1 MQVLLLAPKVAQ
13 NYIAQFPE
21 TQRNAYKYFNYD
33 NRVVEERVERFDQKP
48 PYKYADDLTNED
60 YDALIKYAKTL
71 INPILMKYSSRVASE
86 DALHMAIRSFQN
98 GLFDGKVNAG
108 RYNVLLQAM
117 HGQPMAHQVVMGPIQ
132 AKKKDDAPVKDIGD
146 TVTLKPHEMKR
157 LRVPIQKIPRHDTVR
172 KVQKGVPH
180 LVREEGK
187 IKVKINK

>member
-1 MQVLLLAPKVAQ
+1 MRILFLAPSVVQ
-13 NYIAQFPE
+13 NFIAQFPE

-33 NRVVEERVERFDQKP
+33 NRVVEERVERFDQKA

-60 YDALIKYAKTL
+60 YDALIKYAQTL
-71 INPILMKYSSRVASE
+71 INPILMKYSSRVACE

-108 RYNVLLQAM
+108 RYCVLLQSM
-117 HGQPMAHQVVMGPIQ
+117 QPQQTAQVIMGPVQ
-132 AKKKDDAPVKDIGD
+132 AKKKDAPKETGD
-146 TVTLKPHEMKR
+146 TVTLKPHEVKR
-157 LRVPIQKIPRHDTVR
+157 LRVPLQKIPRHDTVR

-180 LVREEGK
+180 LVREQGQ